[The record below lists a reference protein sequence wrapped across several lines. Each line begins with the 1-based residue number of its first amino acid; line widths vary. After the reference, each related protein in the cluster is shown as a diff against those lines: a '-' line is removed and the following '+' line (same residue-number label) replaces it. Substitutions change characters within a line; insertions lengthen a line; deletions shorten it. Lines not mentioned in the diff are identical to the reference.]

1 MLQSNIKDH
10 KAMNHHQQYITLI
23 SGRKVRIVWNEQLRN
38 KLIEAYSKAELEEAM
53 KGSATFAGELFY
65 MMAQEGEKVEGNDLA
80 MDIKEFGRL
89 VSISTLLEFVEA
101 AKNIINEFNNERYQ
115 EKPPKVYFRN

>member
-1 MLQSNIKDH
+1 
-10 KAMNHHQQYITLI
+10 MNQHQQYITLI

-53 KGSATFAGELFY
+53 KGSVTFAGELFF
-65 MMAQEGEKVEGNDLA
+65 MMAKEGEKAEGNDLA

-89 VSISTLLEFVEA
+89 VSISVLLEFVET
-101 AKNIINEFNNERYQ
+101 AKNMINEFNNDMYQ
-115 EKPPKVYFRN
+115 EKLPKVYFRN